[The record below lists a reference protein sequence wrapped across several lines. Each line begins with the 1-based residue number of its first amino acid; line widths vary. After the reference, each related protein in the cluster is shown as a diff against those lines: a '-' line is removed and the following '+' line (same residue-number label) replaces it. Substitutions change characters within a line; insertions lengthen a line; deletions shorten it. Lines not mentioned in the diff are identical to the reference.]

1 MAIIEHC
8 WAYLING
15 YTDIILCFEEKHR
28 TWFFSVDKTKT
39 RTNKKQKT
47 IALVIPTIGYV

>member
-15 YTDIILCFEEKHR
+15 YYTDIILCFEEKHR

-39 RTNKKQKT
+39 RTNKKQKQ
-47 IALVIPTIGYV
+47 